1 MEDKEKEFAQIV
13 REHKRRIYTVCYMFS
28 KDADEVAD
36 LFQEILIN
44 MWKGFSSFRGESS
57 ISTWIWRISLNTC
70 INTSKKSR
78 KLDTVPLNVNINP
91 YEDIGEDAL
100 QMRQQFAVLR
110 DRFDRQ
116 EIVTDRL
123 LRQTQQRRMNIYD
136 WINMYIP
143 ITVLVIMLPMLYLCH
158 KSYGLPLWV
167 AISAVIFAL
176 ISVAVHSRERRR
188 YSKTFNFE
196 GDVLQIAEC
205 VRDFRKRQ
213 CKITAVGAV
222 VSILFLVVGYSA

>member
-1 MEDKEKEFAQIV
+1 MRV
-13 REHKRRIYTVCYMFS
+13 
-28 KDADEVAD
+28 
-36 LFQEILIN
+36 
-44 MWKGFSSFRGESS
+44 
-57 ISTWIWRISLNTC
+57 SLNTC

-91 YEDIGEDAL
+91 YEDIDEDAL
-100 QMRQQFAVLR
+100 QIRQQFAVLK

-143 ITVLVIMLPMLYLCH
+143 ITVLVVMLPMLYLCH

-167 AISAVIFAL
+167 AISAIIFAL
-176 ISVAVHSRERRR
+176 ISVAVHYRERRR

-222 VSILFLVVGYSA
+222 VSILFLVVGYSAWLPNVQLTDDPLRWALVILLLLAVFAITIAVEVKSMRLLENIVNDLEQ